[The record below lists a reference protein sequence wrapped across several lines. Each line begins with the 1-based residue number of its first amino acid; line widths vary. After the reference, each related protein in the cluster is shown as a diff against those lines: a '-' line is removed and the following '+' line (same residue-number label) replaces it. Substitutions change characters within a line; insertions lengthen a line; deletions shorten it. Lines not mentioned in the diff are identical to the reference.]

1 MHGLMFVQTAHVV
14 LMQLC
19 RWLSWIKALLARH
32 LLACIC
38 HAMHAV
44 KAMHAT
50 KAQNNPLG
58 LGEGDLGE
66 GEPGLCVGDAGE
78 GL

>member
-1 MHGLMFVQTAHVV
+1 
-14 LMQLC
+14 
-19 RWLSWIKALLARH
+19 
-32 LLACIC
+32 
-38 HAMHAV
+38 MHAA

-66 GEPGLCVGDAGE
+66 GEPGLCVGDVGE

>member
-1 MHGLMFVQTAHVV
+1 M
-14 LMQLC
+14 
-19 RWLSWIKALLARH
+19 LARH

-38 HAMHAV
+38 HAMHAA

-50 KAQNNPLG
+50 KAQNNPPG

-66 GEPGLCVGDAGE
+66 GEPGLCVGDVGE